1 MRIRVL
7 AKAIFAAG
15 IVLSLTACMGVRP
28 AGQKAGKKLYETFYV
43 GEEGTQYFI
52 KSMTFNDI
60 RNGEMELDITFR
72 GNKQKAD
79 SAILNIS
86 VFGDEVLK
94 AADSLQI
101 ANSTST
107 LVVRELKYMFA
118 DRKKDEYHSRFST
131 KVSLAELSKL
141 FENESWS
148 ITLCHDNV
156 KNEYL
161 AKSNTKKKIN
171 KINLEVFSLL

>member
-1 MRIRVL
+1 MKIRVL

-28 AGQKAGKKLYETFYV
+28 AAQKAGKKLYETFYV

-52 KSMTFNDI
+52 KSLTFDNIRKGEIELDMTF
-60 RNGEMELDITFR
+60 RS
-72 GNKQKAD
+72 NKQTAD

-101 ANSTST
+101 TNSTSK

-118 DRKKDEYHSRFST
+118 DRKKDEFHSRFST
-131 KVSLAELSKL
+131 KVSLDELALL
-141 FENESWS
+141 FENENWN
-148 ITLCHDNV
+148 ITLYHDNE
-156 KNEYL
+156 KSEYI

-171 KINLEVFSLL
+171 RVNLEVFSLL